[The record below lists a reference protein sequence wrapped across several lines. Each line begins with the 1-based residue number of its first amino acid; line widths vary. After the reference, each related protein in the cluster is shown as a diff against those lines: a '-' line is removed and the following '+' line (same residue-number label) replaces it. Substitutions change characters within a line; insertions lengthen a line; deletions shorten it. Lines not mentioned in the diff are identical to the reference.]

1 MPGGGDYIALK
12 ADCIPLLANFT
23 YEDKA
28 ATGLRKRTVDDEPEP
43 PVYFSSLEVS
53 RDSRFLLLSG
63 KGGSGKTTLAKYL
76 CYSAAT
82 AGLEKP
88 RPVIRNETEIV
99 KEESWGDF
107 KIEPYYYTID
117 CFKTLKRMIDEV
129 IPEAFE
135 GFAKR
140 KLNNSTM
147 L

>member
-1 MPGGGDYIALK
+1 M
-12 ADCIPLLANFT
+12 
-23 YEDKA
+23 
-28 ATGLRKRTVDDEPEP
+28 
-43 PVYFSSLEVS
+43 
-53 RDSRFLLLSG
+53 
-63 KGGSGKTTLAKYL
+63 
-76 CYSAAT
+76 
-82 AGLEKP
+82 
-88 RPVIRNETEIV
+88 